1 MSYLS
6 DLIQK
11 AEGYG
16 LLDIINYA
24 VVPNEAELSAVLP
37 EAGVAVSDLLN
48 ALQAAATKKSALLGA
63 TFAELNAMFGPQ
75 IQAEL
80 QTLVGEGLAT
90 LPHYITAATNVAN
103 ALIAK

>member
-6 DLIQK
+6 DVIQK

-16 LLDIINYA
+16 LLDVINYA

-48 ALQAAATKKSALLGA
+48 ALQAAGGYKKSALLTG
-63 TFAELNAMFGPQ
+63 TRC
-75 IQAEL
+75 
-80 QTLVGEGLAT
+80 
-90 LPHYITAATNVAN
+90 
-103 ALIAK
+103 